1 MMAMPYFM
9 SDESWYT
16 TNEDGE
22 YLLTDKAP
30 KEAIEDYTK
39 RKEAYIKKI
48 SSMSLEDMLD
58 IAEDDDWLIF
68 PMEDE
73 ADY

>member
-1 MMAMPYFM
+1 MMTRPYFM
-9 SDESWYT
+9 SDESWYV

-30 KEAIEDYTK
+30 QEAVKDYNK
-39 RKEAYIKKI
+39 RKEEYIKRV
-48 SSMSLEDMLD
+48 SNRSLEDMLD

-68 PMEDE
+68 PME
-73 ADY
+73 

>member
-1 MMAMPYFM
+1 MIARPYFM

-22 YLLTDKAP
+22 FLLTDKAP

-39 RKEAYIKKI
+39 RKEEYVKKL
-48 SSMSLEDMLD
+48 SNMSLEEALE
-58 IAEDDDWLIF
+58 ISEDEDWLIF
-68 PMEDE
+68 PID
-73 ADY
+73 

>member
-1 MMAMPYFM
+1 MVERPYFM

-30 KEAIEDYTK
+30 KEAVKDYTE
-39 RKEAYIKKI
+39 RKEEYIKRV
-48 SSMSLEDMLD
+48 SSMSLEEMLD
-58 IAEDDDWLIF
+58 IPEDDDWLIF
-68 PMEDE
+68 PVE
-73 ADY
+73 